1 MQQRYTQYEN
11 NALQKTKTSPRLYR
25 YHHPNIPPPMER
37 LPDECSLRTMSNP
50 EFFAHIKRCQKTH
63 CRERLENHLDVMF
76 AYGVEIPPELDR
88 SGRFRT
94 R

>member
-11 NALQKTKTSPRLYR
+11 NALQKTKTSPR
-25 YHHPNIPPPMER
+25 PPMER

-63 CRERLENHLDVMF
+63 CRERLENHLDVLL
-76 AYGVEIPPELDR
+76 AYGVPIPPELDR